1 MSYQENILQAVD
13 MVVSQRLNEM
23 SFDKTIV
30 CKVED
35 DTNASKGEYTVSYQ
49 AMTMVVYA
57 ANPEE
62 EYKKGQQVYVTV
74 PQGDFNLRKIIIGY
88 VSSSEIPTYLYTNPM
103 KYLVRLSDNLMKD
116 KFLGETL
123 ETIVLRDYSEE
134 GNMPP
139 IKYLCFAADFFTSGE
154 IDYTKKYGIKIT
166 GEGTLKEDKTKEK
179 IEWIF
184 DSTQFQGNPYAFNGL
199 FRQEQLFDIERF
211 SELNNLTIELFK
223 EDGNFSIT
231 VSNIELIY
239 GYAEEDL
246 TKENIYDKI
255 ILYETNKNKTYPQY
269 GTNWQLNFATQ
280 IYEDQ
285 QIKQPSEYYYK
296 WFIYDQQASDVGNGR
311 FWARILKNYN
321 GDSIS
326 STTQQIDFVETAQQ
340 TLILNLDTELDLQFA
355 DDNHFVKIIFPTREN
370 EENTKKAVQIMVQAW
385 KRSKVMEYDE
395 DTDTYIKL
403 LKNPQD
409 YDLDKK
415 PYQVACED
423 YANVTDKI
431 NQEEFVYD
439 NLPKN
444 YQTEDMK
451 EAETHRER
459 LSIAL
464 NIYNKILCSVDAEEK
479 FATSNNLVI
488 RRQDQEDIEGAL
500 AGSGIELTATDGGSY
515 YIYDADSSK
524 MIKDLKPAEA
534 NMKITAKLTGAA
546 KWIEGSTIVWKI
558 PINSSM
564 IVSPIKTVID
574 SKANTTYTV
583 WNEDYLQEEDQYETK
598 TIGDITYKLVPETNK
613 DLAEDNYQIITRAI
627 VDNTIPYQ
635 AYRISEFYN
644 ANTNANHMI
653 KCEVL
658 PPENY
663 PEEDKEEWEVHD
675 AILLNFGVKGSQ
687 GTEYTFFITLDDPYL
702 TLPLASSATSDIIT
716 KATAHFLD
724 PSGNEVDFNNEQ
736 INFYW
741 SWDSEYAFSTEEQQP
756 LLVLKDEEGSSKER
770 YEISEVASKDL
781 KENGTFN
788 STAEYYIY
796 NNDNS
801 YSKVEAGTVYEAS
814 TTYYKL
820 YSNSI
825 VGKTCYLC
833 YDLKAQITPA
843 DYHRYVLS
851 ATLYNWQ
858 LSNEQN
864 ITYKA
869 FLPIPIWYWVDNRM
883 SNFSLSGPTNVVY
896 NFQGSIPKYLE
907 NIPYELT
914 GTEGTDD
921 MLVNVAMNSV
931 SLINSSNGFGLTED
945 NKLLVPTLAPSDFP
959 KLTLK
964 IETNY
969 GIYYHPI
976 SIIRNQYTSALLNSW
991 NGNMSIDEDNNT
1003 ILTKMIG
1010 AGQKN
1015 DRNQFSGVFMGAVGQ
1030 ETEDG
1035 ITGLYGYQNGELR
1048 FKFTEKGEAYIGTGS
1063 DNCIAFNTLQGGDA
1077 AGADLNRLTIRTKYF
1092 TLDTEKVYL
1101 SNIPEW
1107 IDDVGYLFR
1116 LGSKNNIQLSFDNKG
1131 NLFIANSLTVSGDA
1145 IVGGTIQAQDD
1156 SSKFWNLV
1164 NGEFKIGDNFHI
1176 DTSGNV
1182 KIKGEITATSGNIA
1196 GWKII
1201 SKINNSIPYGY
1212 LENRTYTEGTTYQ
1225 VFIQAPPSA
1234 EWNFIG
1240 IKSAS
1245 GDYQDKEP
1253 ASWTNIFTVS
1263 ASGHLVA
1270 NSAEINGTLQAGS
1283 IIANGTQIGGS
1294 TSPIYF
1300 NSNGANSFGLQSKT
1314 QNGGVSKGLPLAY
1327 IQLSEQTNNTIG
1339 HIFIGTYSS
1348 GGRDYAEISMTSGLG
1363 ELHGTWKLNGA
1374 AISTGSDRNIKNSIE
1389 NLPTQYSDLVY
1400 YLNPVRYKY
1409 NDGTSDRYHTGFITQ
1424 EVENALSICNIDT
1437 QDFAALVGFDRG
1449 TENETWGLRYSEFIA
1464 LNTAAIQAQKKEI
1477 DELRQQLAEIKEKL
1491 Q

>member
-88 VSSSEIPTYLYTNPM
+88 VSPSEIPTYLYTNPM
-103 KYLVRLSDNLMKD
+103 KYLVRLSDNLIADTVVLNTENSSAAAINKS
-116 KFLGETL
+116 
-123 ETIVLRDYSEE
+123 IVLRDYSKE

-255 ILYETNKNKTYPQY
+255 ILYETNKNETYPQY

-296 WFIYDQQASDVGNGR
+296 WFIYDQQANDVGNGR
-311 FWARILKNYN
+311 FWARILKNYD
-321 GDSIS
+321 GDSSS
-326 STTQQIDFVETAQQ
+326 STIQQIDFVETSQQ
-340 TLILNLDTELDLQFA
+340 TLILNLNSELDLQFA

-370 EENTKKAVQIMVQAW
+370 EENTKKAVQIMVQVW
-385 KRSKVMEYDE
+385 KRSKVMKYDE
-395 DTDTYIKL
+395 NTGTYIKL
-403 LKNPQD
+403 LENPQD
-409 YDLDKK
+409 YDLDNQ
-415 PYQVACED
+415 PYTTATT
-423 YANVTDKI
+423 N
-431 NQEEFVYD
+431 
-439 NLPKN
+439 
-444 YQTEDMK
+444 
-451 EAETHRER
+451 
-459 LSIAL
+459 
-464 NIYNKILCSVDAEEK
+464 YNKAVEDAGKIEDVIEKQKALEQALENYNKALCEIDAEEK

-500 AGSGIELTATDGGSY
+500 AGSGIELTVADGGSY
-515 YIYDADSSK
+515 YIYDANSSE

-598 TIGDITYKLVPETNK
+598 KIGDITYKLVPETNR

-644 ANTNANHMI
+644 ANSNTNHMI

-687 GTEYTFFITLDDPYL
+687 GTEYTVAINLNVPYITIADGQ
-702 TLPLASSATSDIIT
+702 IQGEEVI
-716 KATAHFLD
+716 ATAVFKD
-724 PSGNEVDFNNEQ
+724 SSGKEIELSNEQ
-736 INFYW
+736 QNFYW
-741 SWDSEYAFSTEEQQP
+741 SWNSKNIDGTDDFIFKLTDNNDSAI
-756 LLVLKDEEGSSKER
+756 DR
-770 YEISEVASKDL
+770 YEISEVSSNDINEDNIIIA
-781 KENGTFN
+781 ENT
-788 STAEYYIY
+788 YYIY
-796 NNDNS
+796 QYGNYILVKEENS
-801 YSKVEAGTVYEAS
+801 NTSYDS
-814 TTYYKL
+814 TQIYYKQ

-825 VGKTCYLC
+825 VGNICKIKINDQLTTA
-833 YDLKAQITPA
+833 YDYTK
-843 DYHRYVLS
+843 YNGVLS

-858 LSNEQN
+858 LSNGQN
-864 ITYKA
+864 ITFKA
-869 FLPIPIWYWVDNRM
+869 FIPVPIYYSSDVPTSNLTLQGPINIVYSYKGEDPQYLKNTPYDLKGTIGSEEARESIAVQQIIPSI
-883 SNFSLSGPTNVVY
+883 SNTNV
-896 NFQGSIPKYLE
+896 NF
-907 NIPYELT
+907 ELSQ
-914 GTEGTDD
+914 DK
-921 MLVNVAMNSV
+921 
-931 SLINSSNGFGLTED
+931 
-945 NKLLVPTLAPSDFP
+945 KLLVPYLAPSKLP
-959 KLTLK
+959 KLTINFEFTSTGGAK
-964 IETNY
+964 C
-969 GIYYHPI
+969 YYYQPLVI
-976 SIIRNQYTSALLNSW
+976 MLNQYSSALINSW
-991 NGNMSIDEDNNT
+991 GGKLIVDEKNNY
-1003 ILTKMIG
+1003 ILTKLIG

-1015 DRNQFSGVFMGAVGQ
+1015 DRNQFSGVLMGAVGK

-1035 ITGLYGYQNGELR
+1035 ITGLYGYQDGELR
-1048 FKFTEKGEAYIGTGS
+1048 FKFTENGEAYIGTGS
-1063 DNCIAFNTLQGGDA
+1063 DNMLSFSTTYVPYTIKNFN
-1077 AGADLNRLTIRTKYF
+1077 ADGKEEFVKSGNNWKIVTKTSSLRGLFIKTNNFY
-1092 TLDTEKVYL
+1092 LDTEKLLINSLASGKTPVIRFGEYKNLNDITKTPYFNSKFQLNADGTATIGGWELTEYSLYKSPDNNATGIGFASTPHAGDPAFWAGYSHATAL
-1101 SNIPEW
+1101 SPYGDDDWKNNTKFYVTNDGKLRAKEATIEGIVTANSGKIGQFDLKNGKLVGNSIYTSAGKQLGTITGLNAEHHNNSGNNIFLW
-1107 IDDVGYLFR
+1107 TGVNVNTTMT
-1116 LGSKNNIQLSFDNKG
+1116 KNNIIEAFLHENWQQDPNNISKGYGSIDGTAVQQYITKNASFYVTHTGKMV
-1131 NLFIANSLTVSGDA
+1131 ARDA
-1145 IVGGTIQAQDD
+1145 
-1156 SSKFWNLV
+1156 
-1164 NGEFKIGDNFHI
+1164 
-1176 DTSGNV
+1176 
-1182 KIKGEITATSGNIA
+1182 EIT
-1196 GWKII
+1196 
-1201 SKINNSIPYGY
+1201 
-1212 LENRTYTEGTTYQ
+1212 
-1225 VFIQAPPSA
+1225 
-1234 EWNFIG
+1234 
-1240 IKSAS
+1240 
-1245 GDYQDKEP
+1245 
-1253 ASWTNIFTVS
+1253 
-1263 ASGHLVA
+1263 
-1270 NSAEINGTLQAGS
+1270 GTLKAGS
-1283 IIANGTQIGGS
+1283 IIGGS
-1294 TSPIYF
+1294 TPITQVSEFKNVDVQITTMNIEYTF
-1300 NSNGANSFGLQSKT
+1300 KSTAIQKNNVSGILTRSYDEISNTTVFSFITAYGIFTGASKGDVSFANGLIYNSNKYWVAK
-1314 QNGGVSKGLPLAY
+1314 GGWFLHLY
-1327 IQLSEQTNNTIG
+1327 IDI
-1339 HIFIGTYSS
+1339 
-1348 GGRDYAEISMTSGLG
+1348 
-1363 ELHGTWKLNGA
+1363 
-1374 AISTGSDRNIKNSIE
+1374 
-1389 NLPTQYSDLVY
+1389 
-1400 YLNPVRYKY
+1400 
-1409 NDGTSDRYHTGFITQ
+1409 
-1424 EVENALSICNIDT
+1424 
-1437 QDFAALVGFDRG
+1437 
-1449 TENETWGLRYSEFIA
+1449 
-1464 LNTAAIQAQKKEI
+1464 
-1477 DELRQQLAEIKEKL
+1477 
-1491 Q
+1491 